1 MADQAEIGDNTSRKK
16 LAQLVVGMVVGLGF
30 GLVMS
35 LVSNGFV
42 SGVLWLTALRETH
55 LVVWLGLDPGF
66 TSMTPLICLQLL
78 RSSVGPWPPTF
89 SVEQVV
95 SASASLTLAIRSF
108 LASTMMKMPSPPIA
122 LITPA

>member
-1 MADQAEIGDNTSRKK
+1 MADQTEIGDNTSRKK

-55 LVVWLGLDPGF
+55 LVVWLGLDVLPEELF
-66 TSMTPLICLQLL
+66 AEIEP
-78 RSSVGPWPPTF
+78 R
-89 SVEQVV
+89 
-95 SASASLTLAIRSF
+95 A
-108 LASTMMKMPSPPIA
+108 
-122 LITPA
+122 